1 MIVMDVH
8 DEGSDSHDAI
18 SECVLAD
25 KHVACSPS
33 VSISSR
39 LIAWIS
45 GRRTLFP
52 FLTDTAIW
60 PISISV
66 GAVLKLVFDVT
77 TAADTIFITMV
88 AAVLAHAFLGMA
100 VGLYRGRWR
109 VSSFDEVAMLGLVW
123 AGTSIVLIA
132 GNFYA
137 RLTASS
143 NLPTSA
149 VITGC
154 LAAGAGLTAERIVWR
169 RYWQALRRPDPARCN
184 RTIVFGAGEGGDQMV
199 RAMLAD
205 PNSEYYPVA
214 LLDDD
219 PTKAK
224 RELYGVRVQGSRER
238 LSEVA
243 AATGAEVLLIAVADA
258 DAELI
263 STLSSEAAT
272 LGLELRVLPSAS
284 ELVGRMTLADIRPPT
299 VDDLL
304 GRDPVEIDLESVAD
318 YIQGRRVLV
327 TGAGGSIGSELSK
340 QIHSFGP
347 RHLYLL
353 DRDEN
358 ALHRVQLELE
368 GRALLDTD
376 MLLVADVRDRDR
388 VFEIFDRYR
397 PEVVFHA
404 AALKH
409 LTLLEN
415 HPAEGVKTNALGTKN
430 LLDAAMKIDVDRF
443 VNVSTDKA
451 ADPTSVLGAS
461 KLAAEKLTA
470 LAAAETGRPY
480 VSVRFGNVLGSQG
493 SVLPTFLHQLER
505 GQPVTVTHPEV
516 TRYFMTIP
524 EAVRLVVQAGAIGEP
539 GEVMVLDMG
548 NPVKIVDLAQ
558 QLIDSLRP
566 GTPVE
571 FTGLRP
577 GEKLHEDL
585 LSTDEVGVA
594 RQHPRIVHTAAKL
607 SDPSAVLAETSGLS
621 EIELRHALWPGSRL
635 RLVSGGDVAGGNG
648 R

>member
-1 MIVMDVH
+1 MTLMEGH
-8 DEGSDSHDAI
+8 DEGGSSTASTDYGSTSDDAAPRRFT
-18 SECVLAD
+18 SPLEA
-25 KHVACSPS
+25 VAEW
-33 VSISSR
+33 VYQR
-39 LIAWIS
+39 H
-45 GRRTLFP
+45 GYFP
-52 FLTDTAIW
+52 FLSDVAVW
-60 PISISV
+60 PLGLAT
-66 GAVLKLVFDVT
+66 GAVLKLVFDVVE
-77 TAADTIFITMV
+77 AADAIFISTV
-88 AAVLAHAFLGMA
+88 AAILVHAFLGLA

-109 VSSFDEVAMLGLVW
+109 VSSFDEVATLGSVW
-123 AGTSIVLIA
+123 AGTSVVLST

-137 RLTASS
+137 RTLDASS
-143 NLPTSA
+143 LPTSA

-154 LAAGAGLTAERIVWR
+154 LATGGGLVVQRIGWR
-169 RYWQALRRPDPARCN
+169 RYWEANRRPDPTQCK
-184 RTIVFGAGEGGDQMV
+184 RTIVFGAGEGGEQMV
-199 RAMLAD
+199 RAMLVD

-219 PTKAK
+219 PGKAN
-224 RELYGVRVQGSRER
+224 RELYGVKVQGSRYHLED
-238 LSEVA
+238 VVD
-243 AATGAEVLLIAVADA
+243 ATGAEVLLVAVTDA

-263 STLSSEAAT
+263 STLSSMAT
-272 LGLELRVLPSAS
+272 ALGLDLRVLPPSS
-284 ELVGRMTLADIRPPT
+284 ELVGRMTLADVRPPT

-340 QIHSFGP
+340 QIHGFAPSD
-347 RHLYLL
+347 LWLL

-368 GRALLDTD
+368 GRALLDSE
-376 MLLVADVRDRDR
+376 MLLVADIRDRDR
-388 VFEIFDRYR
+388 MFEIFDRYR
-397 PEVVFHA
+397 PDVVFHA

-430 LLDAAMKIDVDRF
+430 LLDAATKFDVDRF

-470 LAAAETGRPY
+470 LAAAETGRPF

-493 SVLPTFLHQLER
+493 SVLPTFLRQLEQ
-505 GQPVTVTHPEV
+505 GQPLTVTHPDV

-548 NPVKIVDLAQ
+548 NPVKIIDLAQ
-558 QLIDSLRP
+558 QLINTIRP

-571 FTGLRP
+571 YTGLRP
-577 GEKLHEDL
+577 GEKMHEIL
-585 LSTDEVGVA
+585 LSEDEVGVA
-594 RQHPRIVHTAAKL
+594 RQHPRIVHTAAAL
-607 SDPSAVLAETSGLS
+607 EDPSEVLAATSGLD
-621 EIELRHALWPGSRL
+621 ERELRDALWQGSRL
-635 RLVSGGDVAGGNG
+635 RLVSGVGGG
-648 R
+648 AR